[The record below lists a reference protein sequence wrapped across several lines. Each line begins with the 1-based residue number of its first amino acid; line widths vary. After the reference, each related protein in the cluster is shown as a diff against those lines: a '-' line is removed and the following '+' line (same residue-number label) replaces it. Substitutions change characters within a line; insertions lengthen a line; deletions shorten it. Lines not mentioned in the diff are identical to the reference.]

1 LLIILTAVIA
11 VLRFLISESVVFPVL
26 HSAFSVRHTA
36 IIPNVSLISLLCI
49 GSSFFKTA
57 FEAESY
63 ASSPYRGFQK
73 SLQKNHGFQ
82 KNKLPSRP

>member
-1 LLIILTAVIA
+1 
-11 VLRFLISESVVFPVL
+11 
-26 HSAFSVRHTA
+26 
-36 IIPNVSLISLLCI
+36 LCI